1 MPNSEPL
8 AFGAFAGL
16 WCGALPPPLLTLA
29 ALATGA
35 EEPPAGALSFS
46 KPHSCGC
53 GALLTLRV
61 AGLRESFALVV
72 FGFGTAVF
80 AGVAVGVRVAAA
92 KTVGTGVFTG
102 GGGFGA
108 RWCLRATGGF
118 GFGLASAWWAMIGA
132 GGSAPVAMHAAP
144 APTLPRHTLTSVAA
158 GPRRPVEAAYIRSA
172 RSKIRANQP
181 IGSSSPSRRG
191 REKRMSRTVARQD
204 EQWRRCGRSATTW
217 ALVARPAASASSAS

>member
-92 KTVGTGVFTG
+92 KTVGTGVHRFDFDGRYAYLSPTVEG
-102 GGGFGA
+102 YVGNIM
-108 RWCLRATGGF
+108 
-118 GFGLASAWWAMIGA
+118 MIMDLKE
-132 GGSAPVAMHAAP
+132 P
-144 APTLPRHTLTSVAA
+144 
-158 GPRRPVEAAYIRSA
+158 
-172 RSKIRANQP
+172 
-181 IGSSSPSRRG
+181 
-191 REKRMSRTVARQD
+191 
-204 EQWRRCGRSATTW
+204 
-217 ALVARPAASASSAS
+217 ARPAEVGA